1 MNFESLIGKTVP
13 AIIPMIHPKELRE
26 LTIRGVEFGGIWVES
41 KELTDGFPSE
51 LGVPAIKTPIFF
63 VPFHAIKL
71 AFYPSENLALSEKAF
86 GL

>member
-1 MNFESLIGKTVP
+1 
-13 AIIPMIHPKELRE
+13 
-26 LTIRGVEFGGIWVES
+26 VES
-41 KELTDGFPSE
+41 KELTDGFLSE

-63 VPFHAIKL
+63 VPFHAITL